1 MYSIFFFRYYG
12 QNESKKDIIERK
24 KVGSTY
30 PYWLEFKNNALSL
43 QMDNGTNVIG
53 YVFFFLLFFPFFLVF
68 SQMLE

>member
-1 MYSIFFFRYYG
+1 MDRMN
-12 QNESKKDIIERK
+12 QKKDIIERK

-53 YVFFFLLFFPFFLVF
+53 YVFFFAFFPLLFSF
-68 SQMLE
+68 